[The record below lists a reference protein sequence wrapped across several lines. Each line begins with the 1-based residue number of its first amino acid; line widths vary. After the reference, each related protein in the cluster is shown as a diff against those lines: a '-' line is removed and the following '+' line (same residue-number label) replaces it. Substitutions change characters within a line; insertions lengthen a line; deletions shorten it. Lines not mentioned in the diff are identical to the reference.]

1 MDELED
7 YARARRIFFLD
18 TNLSS
23 PVLNTELAATQTLIQ
38 NLKRYRTDRLYRS
51 QLRSHDRTR
60 YEYLVKLTKVRKWS
74 YEYLESATILDPL
87 EYKTIEAE
95 MKTPLATH
103 TSDYSRSRKLL
114 PLLEEALCDG
124 LRKRGLPEEEIK
136 GATAD
141 FLANIPLDYEYA
153 YEQFSNLFGRAESR
167 IKNHNEM
174 WTLGQ
179 IGSVKIWIT
188 STSALLEYDGKM
200 RVSSLNQILMLKD
213 KLSTRYMLLA
223 HVAGLGLNSNLRS
236 LLHQLFEWQDNVLEQ
251 YGNEAYNILKAVEP
265 LYKTRIS
272 HLVDNVFGND
282 TAYTRMI
289 AKMVTK
295 EAKLMVKG
303 VQHYPNAIKEL
314 CRIVELDDDTEVLV
328 ELFGCQKSCGHPIID
343 PRLGGLS
350 AAEEARSPDT
360 TSLIDAQQ
368 LRNTFCHIILC
379 SYISQHGVWPPLT
392 HLKKGTALHTLHE
405 RQERKVDY
413 NSYPLSDWN
422 STEWEKFLDFDYFP
436 NYLDL
441 MDDKAIS
448 LYRSDLRLSWDKD
461 KRPKSNRRL
470 LLEVMTRKDIDI
482 KELVE
487 RVSRRDIPDDW
498 KVVSLYPKEREFKLD
513 PRMFAMLVLEMR
525 CFFTAIEANL
535 ANSLFRYLPQQT
547 MTKTKTQNQERFLR
561 FTDPGKNTNNY
572 TLFLEIDLSRWNLR
586 WRELVIH
593 MIGHD
598 INKMFGMKGTYTVT
612 HWFFA
617 VSQIIVR
624 VGGLRPDGVELPI
637 IPESSLAWRNHKG
650 GFEGLNQKLWT
661 AATYAMV
668 EMALLPLLKNGTIQG
683 YELIGQ
689 GDNQVLR
696 LLLSPNGQSREV
708 RIPAVRDIV
717 NDNLEKVCR
726 SVNQEVKPE
735 ENVEST
741 AVLTYSKDVF
751 VEGVEYPTSLKKHS
765 RLFPVTSLDFPSVA
779 NNTRAI
785 LAGAVAGGENSKR
798 PLRSALIGWY
808 HAIRYLSATSRGYSI
823 HGHSAPKFSDRELI
837 ASVVIPASI
846 GGHCGINVASF
857 FYKGGS
863 DPLGKEISGL
873 RLLADCPNMV
883 GQLASSSLR
892 ALEERYCVRPNPEL
906 DVLIDNP
913 YSLPLTKSSSPMSKV
928 GDMTLSC
935 FRPMVRNNS
944 IRPLLESSV
953 SSSESKLRQDL
964 IEIRPLN
971 PVLIH
976 DLYESSGFGTIRLMK
991 KMFVNTRTVQSVAQA
1006 SDGGITHIFLRADL
1020 NDTLWFKK
1028 WVDGLPN
1035 RGYSGRMSYDLVTL
1049 YRSYWG
1055 VSLHGVTTHQPLDFQ
1070 HVSNSSRHHSSIKW
1084 SAHSSTNL
1092 LTKRGPL
1099 TGYVGTATKEKRSE
1113 HGYRI
1118 VDTGAPSRSLM
1129 KLQLIRSQ
1137 AYGNPDFNL
1146 LLDLIG
1152 LTRSSTVLSDVTDLL
1167 PKVRGGSISHRY
1179 SSSMRMDSASY
1190 VGPLNFVTHIRLD
1203 TNSVGQISGSALNY
1217 PIMMQEFMI
1226 TAQAGAKLLFLN
1238 KGVRSGEL
1246 VIDIPNLQALPED
1259 SLQCNRPKFLTA
1271 SLPKTKLLYTEEIL
1285 LARTYDSM
1293 AKILPRH
1300 TVVTPDD
1307 YKQKSVLYWAL
1318 VGFCMETLRDS
1329 NRAKT
1334 LADNRG
1340 YESIPASY
1348 QLDISEAH
1356 AFGPLMIVE
1365 AVGEA
1370 IVNTTIRDTFRTLAV
1385 HPERWDE
1392 GLFSLFSIST
1402 CLKAFSNYWNH
1413 PLFMMHPDSS
1423 KLYASS
1429 LKYSGSGR
1437 LTSKLIA
1444 RVRRVISQIYANS
1457 HHSFWNSPLPVY
1469 SGSTAA
1475 VITENLSLLGAREI
1489 LHLRLVS
1496 HPLEPLYTNMYSSYS
1511 RLPAR
1516 TTLTPEAGLELLRT
1530 RFIRLAQVF
1539 EKSGDILLHNRF
1551 IDLSRLKGIKVHND
1565 DIRTVIRQA
1574 RNLSVGQR
1582 KLPKPRQFFPPNNYP
1597 TCQDHCS
1604 VCLPPSQSRLEVMW
1618 QRYSIRKHGG
1628 LSSAGYTWLPILGSL
1643 KCSRKILIVG
1653 SGNGGLADLL
1663 LTQFDC
1669 EVVGLDLESDMPS
1682 NVATLL
1688 NYMPCGISDSN
1699 RSRYIQSDYSIAT
1712 SGDYTDPSVRSLVL
1726 SSIASLQCV
1735 FIDATGPSPANLVT
1749 SSLATLS
1756 HAGVTTVYCRLIG
1769 ETEDVVKCITE
1780 SRKHAKVRWWCSS
1793 ITHQS
1798 IEALVEFRHGRGT
1811 DHRCSEGPMLIDIGI
1826 PESMHSLIPERR
1838 EELYE
1843 MASCG
1848 VFSWEEEAIPEITQI
1863 LANMCDSLLN
1873 KPKDQQLI
1881 FKDRYNLIL
1890 AYSTF
1895 FAASSQFPKA
1905 IIQDWLTEE
1914 KIDTDKFSYNL
1925 NKRTETHL
1933 LRYVSRLSLN
1943 SDPSL
1948 YVP

>member
-7 YARARRIFFLD
+7 YARARRVFFLD

-23 PVLNTELAATQTLIQ
+23 PVLNTELYATQSLIKG
-38 NLKRYRTDRLYRS
+38 LRSYRTDRLARS
-51 QLRSHDRTR
+51 RMRTHERVR
-60 YEYLVKLTKVRKWS
+60 YEYLVKLSKVRKWS
-74 YEYLESATILDPL
+74 LEYLESAPILDPL
-87 EYKTIEAE
+87 EYKRVEE
-95 MKTPLATH
+95 CMKEPVANH
-103 TSDYSRSRKLL
+103 VSDYARAAKLL
-114 PLLEEALCDG
+114 PLLEQALCDG
-124 LRKRGLPEEEIK
+124 LRQRGLPEEEVKNTSEI
-136 GATAD
+136 
-141 FLANIPLDYEYA
+141 FLQNIPKEYERA

-167 IKNHNEM
+167 IKDHNEM

-188 STSALLEYDGKM
+188 STSALLEYDNKM
-200 RVSSLNQILMLKD
+200 RLSSLNQILMLKD

-223 HVAGLGLNSNLRS
+223 HVGGLGLNQDLTG
-236 LLHQLFEWQDNVLEQ
+236 LLHHLFLWQDNVLDQ

-272 HLVDNVFGND
+272 HLVDNVFGSD

-289 AKMVTK
+289 TKMKQK
-295 EAKLMVKG
+295 EAKLKVSGLK
-303 VQHYPNAIKEL
+303 HYSSAIGRL
-314 CRIVELDDDTEVLV
+314 CEIVEMNDNTEVLV
-328 ELFGCQKSCGHPIID
+328 ELFGCQKSCGHPVID

-350 AAEEARSPDT
+350 AAEEARSEDT
-360 TSLIDAQQ
+360 TSLIDAQD

-379 SYISQHGVWPPLT
+379 SYIAQHGVWPPLT
-392 HLKKGTALHTLHE
+392 HMKRGTALHTLHE
-405 RQERKVDY
+405 RQERKIDY
-413 NSYPLSDWN
+413 NSYPLSDWDF
-422 STEWEKFLDFDYFP
+422 TEWEKFLDFDYFP

-448 LYRSDLRLSWDKD
+448 LYRSDLRLTWDKD

-482 KELVE
+482 RSLVE

-572 TLFLEIDLSRWNLR
+572 SLFLEIDLSRWNLR

-598 INKMFGMKGTYTVT
+598 INKMFGLKGTYTVT

-624 VGGLRPDGVELPI
+624 VGGLRPDGVELPV
-637 IPESSLAWRNHKG
+637 IPESSLAWRDHKG

-668 EMALLPLLKNGTIQG
+668 EMALLPLLRNGTIQN

-696 LLLSPNGQSREV
+696 LSISPNGQTREV
-708 RIPAVRDIV
+708 RIPHVRDAV
-717 NDNLEKVCR
+717 NENLERVCR

-798 PLRSALIGWY
+798 PLRSAMIGWY
-808 HAIRYLSATSRGYSI
+808 HAIRYLSSTARGFSI
-823 HGHSAPKFSDRELI
+823 HGKLAAKLSDRELL
-837 ASVVIPASI
+837 ASVIIPASI
-846 GGHCGINVASF
+846 GGYCGINVASF

-873 RLLADCPNMV
+873 RLLACSTNIV
-883 GQLASSSLR
+883 GQLASSSIR
-892 ALEERYCVRPNPEL
+892 ALEERYCVRPGPEL
-906 DVLIDNP
+906 DILIDNP

-928 GDMTLSC
+928 GEMTLSC
-935 FRPMVRNNS
+935 FKPLVRNTS

-953 SSSESKLRQDL
+953 TSSEKKLRADL
-964 IEIRPLN
+964 ISIRPLN
-971 PVLIH
+971 PVLVH

-991 KMFVNTRTVQSVAQA
+991 KMFVNTRTIQSVAQA
-1006 SDGGITHIFLRADL
+1006 SDGGITHTFLRADL

-1028 WVDGLPN
+1028 WVEGLPK
-1035 RGYSGRMSYDLVTL
+1035 RGYSGRKSFDLVSQF
-1049 YRSYWG
+1049 RSYWG
-1055 VSLHGVTTHQPLDFQ
+1055 LDLHGVTTHQPLDFV
-1070 HVSNSSRHHSSIKW
+1070 HVSNSSRHPSSIKW
-1084 SAHSSTNL
+1084 SAHSSTDL

-1152 LTRSSTVLSDVTDLL
+1152 LTRSSTLLSDVTDLL

-1203 TNSVGQISGSALNY
+1203 TNSVGEISGSALNY
-1217 PIMMQEFMI
+1217 PIMLQEFMI

-1238 KGVRSGEL
+1238 KGTRSGEL
-1246 VIDIPNLQALPED
+1246 VIDIPNLEPLPED
-1259 SLQCNRPKFLTA
+1259 SLSCGTPKFLTA
-1271 SLPKTKLLYTEEIL
+1271 SLPKTKLLYTQEIL

-1293 AKILPRH
+1293 AKLLPRH
-1300 TVVTPDD
+1300 TIVTPDE
-1307 YKQKSVLYWAL
+1307 YRQRPTLYMAL

-1356 AFGPLMIVE
+1356 AFGPIQIIN
-1365 AVGEA
+1365 AVAEA
-1370 IVNTTIRDTFRTLAV
+1370 IVNTTIRDTFRTLAI

-1413 PLFMMHPDSS
+1413 PLLMIHPDSAQ
-1423 KLYASS
+1423 LYSSS
-1429 LKYSGSGR
+1429 LRYSGAGG

-1444 RVRRVISQIYANS
+1444 RVRRVISQIYASPN
-1457 HHSFWNSPLPVY
+1457 HTFWSSPLPVY

-1475 VITENLSLLGAREI
+1475 VITENLSVLGARAI
-1489 LHLRLVS
+1489 LYLRLLS
-1496 HPLEPLYTNMYSSYS
+1496 HPYEPLYTNMYSSYS

-1516 TTLTPEAGLELLRT
+1516 TTLTPEAGLELLRV
-1530 RFIRLAQVF
+1530 RFTKLAHAF
-1539 EKSGDILLHNRF
+1539 ARGGDHILHDQF
-1551 IDLSRLKGIKVHND
+1551 VSLSHLRGIKVHND
-1565 DIRTVIRQA
+1565 DLRTVIRQA
-1574 RNLSVGQR
+1574 RNLSVGKR
-1582 KLPKPRQFFPPNNYP
+1582 KLPKPRQFFPPSNYP
-1597 TCQDHCS
+1597 TCLDHCS
-1604 VCLPPSQSRLEVMW
+1604 VCCPNPESKLEIMW

-1628 LSSAGYTWLPILGSL
+1628 LSSAGYTWLPILGSIS
-1643 KCSRKILIVG
+1643 CSRKVLIVG

-1663 LTQFDC
+1663 LSQFDC
-1669 EVVGLDLESDMPS
+1669 EIVGLDLEDDMPS

-1688 NYMPCGISDSN
+1688 NYMPCGISDEN

-1712 SGDYTDPSVRSLVL
+1712 TGDYLDPYVRSVVL
-1726 SSIASLQCV
+1726 NSIQSLQCV
-1735 FIDATGPSPANLVT
+1735 FIDATGPSSSDLISA
-1749 SSLATLS
+1749 SLATLEHPGIS
-1756 HAGVTTVYCRLIG
+1756 TVYCRLIG
-1769 ETEDVVKCITE
+1769 PVTDVIAHVEGARAWSKI
-1780 SRKHAKVRWWCSS
+1780 KWWCSS

-1798 IEALVEFRHGRGT
+1798 IEVIVEMTQGRGT
-1811 DHRCSEGPMLIDIGI
+1811 NHKCSSGPPLISVGI
-1826 PESMHSLIPERR
+1826 PENMHMLIPSRR
-1838 EELYE
+1838 TELYE

-1848 VFSWEEEAIPEITQI
+1848 VFNWENETIPEIRDI
-1863 LANMCDSLLN
+1863 LSVMCDSLLN
-1873 KPKDQQLI
+1873 KPREQQMA

-1890 AYSTF
+1890 GYSTF
-1895 FAASSQFPKA
+1895 YAAAAQFPKA
-1905 IIQDWLTEE
+1905 VIQEWLSEE
-1914 KIDTDKFSYNL
+1914 RIETDKFSYNL
-1925 NKRTETHL
+1925 NQRTETHL
-1933 LRYVSRLSLN
+1933 LRYVARISLN
-1943 SDPSL
+1943 TDPSL